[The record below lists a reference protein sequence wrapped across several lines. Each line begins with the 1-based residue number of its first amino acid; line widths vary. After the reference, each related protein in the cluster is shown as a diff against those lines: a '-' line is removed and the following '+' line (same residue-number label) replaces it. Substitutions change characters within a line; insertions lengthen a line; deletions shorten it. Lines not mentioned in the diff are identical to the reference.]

1 LVAGGQE
8 NGRPVVAL
16 LSHRAAAAAAAASR
30 PAQLDWEEENNNVTF
45 SKTNQIAQT
54 KPESTMNSTGR
65 EQQQLSKSSKSP
77 PE

>member
-16 LSHRAAAAAAAASR
+16 LSHRAAAAAASR
-30 PAQLDWEEENNNVTF
+30 PAQLDWEEEKNNVTF

-54 KPESTMNSTGR
+54 KPESTMNSTGQ
-65 EQQQLSKSSKSP
+65 QQQLSKSSKSP
-77 PE
+77 A

>member
-16 LSHRAAAAAAAASR
+16 LSHRAAAAAASR

>member
-16 LSHRAAAAAAAASR
+16 LSHRAAAAAASR
-30 PAQLDWEEENNNVTF
+30 PAQLDWEEEKNNVTF